1 MEKTYFLTVF
11 DRSGETLLNEK
22 ITTDSDE
29 KAKELGRHRL
39 IEQQYTKHSTGSLM
53 MQASFF
59 YLNVKKRAFAGLT
72 FVYTF

>member
-22 ITTDSDE
+22 ITADNDK

-39 IEQQYTKHSTGSLM
+39 MEQQYT
-53 MQASFF
+53 
-59 YLNVKKRAFAGLT
+59 
-72 FVYTF
+72 

>member
-22 ITTDSDE
+22 ITADSDE

-39 IEQQYTKHSTGSLM
+39 MEQHYTKHSHRLVD
-53 MQASFF
+53 QAGKLLLFE
-59 YLNVKKRAFAGLT
+59 R
-72 FVYTF
+72 

>member
-39 IEQQYTKHSTGSLM
+39 IEQQYMNHSYRLVD
-53 MQASFF
+53 
-59 YLNVKKRAFAGLT
+59 NAGKLLL
-72 FVYTF
+72 FER